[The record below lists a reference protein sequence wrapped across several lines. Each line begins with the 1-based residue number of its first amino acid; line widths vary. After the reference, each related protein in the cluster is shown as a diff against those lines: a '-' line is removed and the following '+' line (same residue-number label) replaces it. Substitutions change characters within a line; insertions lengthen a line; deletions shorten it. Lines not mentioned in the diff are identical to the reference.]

1 MPNPASTISR
11 PDDDNVSTLRIMH
24 LKSPILNARR
34 CTQAWLV
41 ILRALVVCALAVPGR
56 SEARSSDRCVAG
68 CTPGGIPVLAW
79 HGLKD
84 EVTPEDGTLTES
96 YAAFEEMIVFLAENG
111 FRSAFPEE
119 VRLGADGAARQVI
132 LTFDDGTRGQLRAA
146 EILER
151 HGFRG
156 IFFIIPTR
164 TGSGDAR
171 FMNADDLERLARAGH
186 RVAAHG
192 YEHRSLPGSGIE
204 VAASLVRSTR
214 MLGERAQ
221 PTAKHDFAFPFG
233 HYTDDVA
240 EALAGGYRYL
250 HTVNPGYWD
259 GKTALLPR
267 MLIMSGVDPALFREY
282 VLAGARYQ
290 PTLQPLTPDGA
301 VAGRIAFRAHG
312 PVPDGLELFAITADA
327 AGRSYVSNPLG
338 ELAQAAGDTVWVDL
352 AGYMASHYPP
362 GRAVISYALVTRQ
375 DGEMRYASPGLL
387 NWIGDPI
394 AAFPPQPRSVRAD
407 SVAPTPAAD

>member
-1 MPNPASTISR
+1 
-11 PDDDNVSTLRIMH
+11 MH
-24 LKSPILNARR
+24 LKYPLATSRR
-34 CTQAWLV
+34 RTPAWLV
-41 ILRALVVCALAVPGR
+41 IICAFVLGALAMPGR

-68 CTPGGIPVLAW
+68 CTAGGIPVLAW
-79 HGLKD
+79 HGFKD
-84 EVTPEDGTLTES
+84 QVTADDGTLTES
-96 YAAFEEMIVFLAENG
+96 YAAFEAMIVFLAENG

-119 VRLGADGAARQVI
+119 VRLGADGGAREVI

-146 EILER
+146 EIMER

-164 TGSGDAR
+164 TGRGDDR

-204 VAASLVRSTR
+204 VAASLVRSTG

-240 EALAGGYRYL
+240 QALAGGYRYL

-259 GKTALLPR
+259 GRSALLPR

-290 PTLQPLTPDGA
+290 PTLEPLTPDGA

-338 ELAQAAGDTVWVDL
+338 ELAQVAGDTVWVDL
-352 AGYMASHYPP
+352 AGYMARHYPP

-387 NWIGDPI
+387 NWISDPV
-394 AAFPPQPRSVRAD
+394 AAFRPPPPVRSD
-407 SVAPTPAAD
+407 SVALAPG

>member
-1 MPNPASTISR
+1 
-11 PDDDNVSTLRIMH
+11 MH
-24 LKSPILNARR
+24 LKYPILNARR
-34 CTQAWLV
+34 RAWAWLV
-41 ILRALVVCALAVPGR
+41 IICALVLGALAVPGR
-56 SEARSSDRCVAG
+56 SEARPSDRCVAG
-68 CTPGGIPVLAW
+68 CTPGGVPVLAW
-79 HGLKD
+79 HGFKD
-84 EVTPEDGTLTES
+84 QVTPDDGTLTES
-96 YAAFEEMIVFLAENG
+96 YAAFEEMIAFLAENG

-119 VRLGADGAARQVI
+119 VRLGADGGARQVI

-164 TGSGDAR
+164 TGSGDER
-171 FMNADDLERLARAGH
+171 FLNADDLERLARAGH

-204 VAASLVRSTR
+204 VASSLVRSMG

-221 PTAKHDFAFPFG
+221 PTAKYDFAFPFG

-240 EALAGGYRYL
+240 QALAGGYRYL

-259 GKTALLPR
+259 GKSALLPR
-267 MLIMSGVDPALFREY
+267 MLIMTGVDPALFREY

-290 PTLQPLTPDGA
+290 PTLEPLTPDGA

-327 AGRSYVSNPLG
+327 SGRSYVSRPLG
-338 ELAQAAGDTVWVDL
+338 ELAQVAGDTVWVDL
-352 AGYMASHYPP
+352 AGYMARHYPP

-375 DGEMRYASPGLL
+375 DGEMRYASPGLQ
-387 NWIGDPI
+387 NWISDPI
-394 AAFPPQPRSVRAD
+394 AAFRPPPRPVRTD
-407 SVAPTPAAD
+407 TVAPAPGAD